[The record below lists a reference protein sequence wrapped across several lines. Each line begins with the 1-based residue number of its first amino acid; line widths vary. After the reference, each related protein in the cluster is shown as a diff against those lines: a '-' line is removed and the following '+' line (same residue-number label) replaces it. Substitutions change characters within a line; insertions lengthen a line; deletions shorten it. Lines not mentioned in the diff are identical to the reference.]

1 MRPPRI
7 FATIGIE
14 SFMREHRK
22 KRKRKEALS
31 MNDELTAQD
40 IQKMQAEL
48 DDRRLRLMPELIE
61 EVKRTRA
68 FGDLSENYE
77 YKEAKRAKKRNASRI
92 RYRENRNKS
101 RIRYLER
108 MIASARVI
116 EDHSSADEVGL
127 YDRVTVRMVEL
138 GKEKVF
144 QIVTTVRCDALKGL
158 VSKESPVGKAI
169 LGRKVGDTV
178 TVRVSDTNSYHAEI
192 LSIEKQADDGSA
204 PLRSF

>member
-1 MRPPRI
+1 MQKIAEQPLRPPRI

-77 YKEAKRAKKRNASRI
+77 YKAAKQEKNRNESRI
-92 RYRENRNKS
+92 RFLEN
-101 RIRYLER
+101 
-108 MIASARVI
+108 MIKTAVVI
-116 EDHSSADEVGL
+116 ADHSGADTVGL
-127 YDRVTVRMVEL
+127 YDRVTVYLEEDDETEVYRSSPPCARMPS
-138 GKEKVF
+138 
-144 QIVTTVRCDALKGL
+144 TAW
-158 VSKESPVGKAI
+158 
-169 LGRKVGDTV
+169 
-178 TVRVSDTNSYHAEI
+178 
-192 LSIEKQADDGSA
+192 
-204 PLRSF
+204 

>member
-77 YKEAKRAKKRNASRI
+77 YKAAKQ
-92 RYRENRNKS
+92 EQNRNKS

-127 YDRVTVRMVEL
+127 YDRVEL

>member
-1 MRPPRI
+1 M
-7 FATIGIE
+7 
-14 SFMREHRK
+14 K
-22 KRKRKEALS
+22 KEYKMSAARQQELQ
-31 MNDELTAQD
+31 DELTYL
-40 IQKMQAEL
+40 KTVREKEVAEL
-48 DDRRLRLMPELIE
+48 IKEARG
-61 EVKRTRA
+61 

-77 YKEAKRAKKRNASRI
+77 YKAAKQ
-92 RYRENRNKS
+92 EQNRNKS

-158 VSKESPVGKAI
+158 VSKESRRTRAASSC
-169 LGRKVGDTV
+169 T
-178 TVRVSDTNSYHAEI
+178 T
-192 LSIEKQADDGSA
+192 A
-204 PLRSF
+204 PWSRAS

>member
-1 MRPPRI
+1 
-7 FATIGIE
+7 
-14 SFMREHRK
+14 
-22 KRKRKEALS
+22 

-77 YKEAKRAKKRNASRI
+77 YKAAKQ
-92 RYRENRNKS
+92 EQNRNKS

-116 EDHSSADEVGL
+116 EDHSSADEG
-127 YDRVTVRMVEL
+127 T
-138 GKEKVF
+138 
-144 QIVTTVRCDALKGL
+144 
-158 VSKESPVGKAI
+158 
-169 LGRKVGDTV
+169 
-178 TVRVSDTNSYHAEI
+178 
-192 LSIEKQADDGSA
+192 GS
-204 PLRSF
+204 LNTSN

>member
-1 MRPPRI
+1 
-7 FATIGIE
+7 
-14 SFMREHRK
+14 
-22 KRKRKEALS
+22 

-77 YKEAKRAKKRNASRI
+77 YKAAKQ
-92 RYRENRNKS
+92 EQNRNKS

-169 LGRKVGDTV
+169 LGSKVGDTV
-178 TVRVSDTNSYHAEI
+178 TYKTNQGTKIYEVKTVMTIASDDYSFLNEMGDNRVTMITCIANQPSLRLCIQAVEI
-192 LSIEKQADDGSA
+192 
-204 PLRSF
+204 R

>member
-1 MRPPRI
+1 MQKIAERPLRLPRI

-68 FGDLSENYE
+68 FGDLS
-77 YKEAKRAKKRNASRI
+77 KTTSTRRPSRSRTATRA
-92 RYRENRNKS
+92 
-101 RIRYLER
+101 
-108 MIASARVI
+108 ASAT
-116 EDHSSADEVGL
+116 SSA
-127 YDRVTVRMVEL
+127 
-138 GKEKVF
+138 
-144 QIVTTVRCDALKGL
+144 
-158 VSKESPVGKAI
+158 
-169 LGRKVGDTV
+169 
-178 TVRVSDTNSYHAEI
+178 
-192 LSIEKQADDGSA
+192 
-204 PLRSF
+204 

>member
-1 MRPPRI
+1 
-7 FATIGIE
+7 
-14 SFMREHRK
+14 
-22 KRKRKEALS
+22 

-77 YKEAKRAKKRNASRI
+77 YKAAKQD
-92 RYRENRNKS
+92 KS

>member
-1 MRPPRI
+1 MQKIAEQPLRPPRI

-14 SFMREHRK
+14 FFVHEHRK

-40 IQKMQAEL
+40 IQKMQTEL
-48 DDRRLRLMPELIE
+48 DE

-77 YKEAKRAKKRNASRI
+77 YKAAKQ
-92 RYRENRNKS
+92 EQNRNKS

>member
-1 MRPPRI
+1 MQKIAERPLRLPRI

-40 IQKMQAEL
+40 IQKMQTEL

-77 YKEAKRAKKRNASRI
+77 YKAVHGFHG
-92 RYRENRNKS
+92 RERGKSGCCFHGPAKS
-101 RIRYLER
+101 R
-108 MIASARVI
+108 
-116 EDHSSADEVGL
+116 
-127 YDRVTVRMVEL
+127 
-138 GKEKVF
+138 K
-144 QIVTTVRCDALKGL
+144 
-158 VSKESPVGKAI
+158 
-169 LGRKVGDTV
+169 
-178 TVRVSDTNSYHAEI
+178 
-192 LSIEKQADDGSA
+192 
-204 PLRSF
+204 

>member
-1 MRPPRI
+1 MQKIAEQPLRLPRI

-48 DDRRLRLMPELIE
+48 DDRRLMPELIE

-77 YKEAKRAKKRNASRI
+77 YKAAKQ
-92 RYRENRNKS
+92 EQNRNKS

>member
-1 MRPPRI
+1 MY
-7 FATIGIE
+7 
-14 SFMREHRK
+14 
-22 KRKRKEALS
+22 
-31 MNDELTAQD
+31 DELTRQD
-40 IQKMQAEL
+40 IQKMQEEI
-48 DDRRLRLMPELIE
+48 DYRVQQLRPKLIE
-61 EVKRTRA
+61 DVQTARA

-77 YKEAKRAKKRNASRI
+77 YKAAKQ
-92 RYRENRNKS
+92 EQNRNKS

-169 LGRKVGDTV
+169 LGSKVGDTV
-178 TVRVSDTNSYHAEI
+178 TASATRTATMPRSFPSKSRRTTAALPCAAFERDGRVRHSSCRAQ
-192 LSIEKQADDGSA
+192 LSRLPQAGRRRVRARAAGSA
-204 PLRSF
+204 R

>member
-1 MRPPRI
+1 M
-7 FATIGIE
+7 
-14 SFMREHRK
+14 H
-22 KRKRKEALS
+22 
-31 MNDELTAQD
+31 DELTRQD
-40 IQKMQAEL
+40 IQKMQEEI
-48 DDRRLRLMPELIE
+48 DYRVQTLRPKLIE
-61 EVKRTRA
+61 DVQTARA
-68 FGDLSENYE
+68 FGDLSENFE
-77 YKEAKRAKKRNASRI
+77 YKAAKQ
-92 RYRENRNKS
+92 EQNRNKS

-158 VSKESPVGKAI
+158 VSKESPVGS
-169 LGRKVGDTV
+169 KVGDTV

>member
-1 MRPPRI
+1 
-7 FATIGIE
+7 
-14 SFMREHRK
+14 
-22 KRKRKEALS
+22 

-77 YKEAKRAKKRNASRI
+77 YKAAKQ
-92 RYRENRNKS
+92 EQNRNKS

-108 MIASARVI
+108 M
-116 EDHSSADEVGL
+116 
-127 YDRVTVRMVEL
+127 
-138 GKEKVF
+138 
-144 QIVTTVRCDALKGL
+144 
-158 VSKESPVGKAI
+158 I